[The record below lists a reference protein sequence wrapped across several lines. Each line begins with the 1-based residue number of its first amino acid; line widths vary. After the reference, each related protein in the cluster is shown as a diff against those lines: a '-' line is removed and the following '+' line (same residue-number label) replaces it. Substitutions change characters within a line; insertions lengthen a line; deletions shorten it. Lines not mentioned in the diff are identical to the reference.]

1 MEKDEDLKFRVREF
15 WDGKSCGEVYAEG
28 ESEKDYYAS
37 QSLARYS
44 LEPYIRD
51 FARFDEGAGKDV
63 LEIGV
68 GMGADHL
75 EWAKSGPRTLTGIDL
90 TPRAVEH
97 TRRQLALFGF
107 VPWVQVGDAEHL
119 PFPDEHFDLVYS
131 WGVLHHSPDT
141 AAAFGEV
148 HRILRP
154 GGTARIMIY
163 HTYALTGYMLWLRY
177 ALLRGRP
184 LRSLREIY
192 ATHLES
198 PGTKAYT
205 VSEARA
211 LCSKFSRVDIRIQLS
226 FGDLLQGAVGQ
237 RHGGLLLDVARRIWP
252 RRLFARLFA
261 RHGLCMLIEA
271 RKNRSTGL

>member
-1 MEKDEDLKFRVREF
+1 MEKDEDLKSRVMEF
-15 WDGKSCGEVYAEG
+15 WDEKSCGEVYAEG
-28 ESEKDYYAS
+28 ESEREYYES

-51 FARFDEGAGKDV
+51 FARFGEGAGKDV

-75 EWAKSGPRTLTGIDL
+75 EWAKSRPRSLTGIDL
-90 TPRAVEH
+90 TPRAVVH
-97 TRRQLALFGF
+97 TQRQLELSGYH
-107 VPWVQVGDAEHL
+107 PNVQVGDAEAL
-119 PFPDEHFDLVYS
+119 PFPDGCFDIVYS

-148 HRILRP
+148 FRVLRS
-154 GGTARIMIY
+154 GGAARIMVY
-163 HTYALTGYMLWLRY
+163 HKYALTGYMLWLRY
-177 ALLRGRP
+177 GLLRGRP
-184 LRSLREIY
+184 LRPLRDIY

-205 VSEARA
+205 VAEVRA
-211 LCSKFSRVDIRIQLS
+211 MCSRYSRVDIRIQLS

-237 RHGGLLLDVARRIWP
+237 RHGGRLLDVARKIWP
-252 RRLFARLFA
+252 RRLLARMF
-261 RHGLCMLIEA
+261 RHHGLCMLIEA
-271 RKNRSTGL
+271 RKG